1 MLNENNK
8 GYVLVFLTG
17 VLWGT
22 IGLFVSEMAKAG
34 SSPELTSF
42 LRMGLGLVIMLI
54 IICFRHG
61 VKSLMLDAKTFAV
74 CIIIGVLCNG
84 IYNIC
89 NSLSVIHNGVAVASV
104 LMYTAPIFTALAA
117 RILFKERITRRK
129 IFALILNIIGCILV
143 VTGGNFVDFNINLR
157 GVLYGIGAGF
167 CYGMSPI
174 AGKAA
179 ASSKRAE
186 PVVIAAWSYFFAALF
201 IFIFARPEFNI
212 LNFKI
217 LWIGFLFA
225 VIPTAMA
232 YILYY
237 SALARVKSAAR
248 VPVVASIEPVTAA
261 LIGVLIY
268 HESLGLAN
276 FAGIAIVIISIMI

>member
-1 MLNENNK
+1 MLKLNESNK
-8 GYVLVFLTG
+8 GYLLVFFTG

-42 LRMGLGLVIMLI
+42 LRMALGLVIMLV
-54 IICFRHG
+54 IICFQHG
-61 VKSLMLDAKTFAV
+61 LKSLMLDAKTFAV

-84 IYNIC
+84 IYNIF
-89 NSLSVIHNGVAVASV
+89 NSLSVINNGVAVASV
-104 LMYTAPIFTALAA
+104 LMYTAPVFTALAA
-117 RILFKERITRRK
+117 RLLFKERITRRK
-129 IFALILNIIGCILV
+129 IFALILNIIGCVLV
-143 VTGGNFVDFNINLR
+143 VTGGNFVDFNLNLR
-157 GVLYGIGAGF
+157 GILYGIGAGF
-167 CYGMSPI
+167 CFGMSAI

-179 ASSKRAE
+179 ASHAK

-201 IFIFARPEFNI
+201 ILIFAKPDFSI

-225 VIPTAMA
+225 VIPTAMD

-237 SALARVKSAAR
+237 PGLARVKSAAR

-261 LIGVLIY
+261 LIGLLIY
-268 HESLGLAN
+268 HESLGIAN